1 MILPRRWGRLFIQ
14 NRKND
19 HVRCVLSG
27 ERPQQQAA
35 SVYLDSHDVVIL
47 GEDVEE
53 KKVTGRGPPKQK
65 PLSPR
70 LIKRYV
76 NERSINEK
84 RQLPALARTRGI

>member
-1 MILPRRWGRLFIQ
+1 L
-14 NRKND
+14 
-19 HVRCVLSG
+19 CVLSG

-47 GEDVEE
+47 GEDVGREE
-53 KKVTGRGPPKQK
+53 SDGPPKQK

-84 RQLPALARTRGI
+84 RQLPDLARTR